1 METLLCAAIFVD
13 DPDSALAAC
22 HRAAEHGA
30 DLVEL
35 RLDRFTDDA
44 DAAIDLVNRC
54 PLPAILTVR
63 SAEEGGDYDGDDT
76 TRVSFLEAVALAT
89 QPSYVDLEL
98 ATYQRSANLRQK
110 VGLIVD
116 HPEQQRPTPTG
127 LILSTHDFDR
137 RPADL
142 ERRVLAMAD
151 APACRVIKAAWKAR
165 SLRDN
170 LEAFDLVRA
179 RHKPTIALCMGEYGL
194 PSRVLAKKFGALLTF
209 AAVDQDAGTAP
220 GQPTLDELKNLYRW
234 DALNADTAVFGVI
247 GHPVGHSLSPA
258 IHNAGF
264 DHADFNG
271 VYLPLPIP
279 PEYEHFKATVLTWLE
294 HAGLDFRGASVTI
307 PHKANLLR
315 FVEEQGG
322 EIEPLSIQIGAA
334 NTLVKRDDGSLY
346 CCNTDYA
353 AAIDSLCEVGGMDR
367 EAMADK
373 RIAVLGA
380 GGAARAIVAGL
391 SDLGA
396 TVVIYNRTREKAD
409 ALAEAFADAPGKVVA
424 APLENLCKSCC
435 HAVVNCTP
443 LGMHPHVDASPIDPD
458 EAPWGENGS
467 GVVVFDT
474 IYNPAETKLLRDARA
489 AGCAT
494 VSGVEMFVRQAKRQF
509 ELWTKREAPLE
520 VFRRVVEQS
529 LQRRE

>member
-1 METLLCAAIFVD
+1 M
-13 DPDSALAAC
+13 
-22 HRAAEHGA
+22 
-30 DLVEL
+30 
-35 RLDRFTDDA
+35 
-44 DAAIDLVNRC
+44 
-54 PLPAILTVR
+54 
-63 SAEEGGDYDGDDT
+63 
-76 TRVSFLEAVALAT
+76 
-89 QPSYVDLEL
+89 
-98 ATYQRSANLRQK
+98 
-110 VGLIVD
+110 
-116 HPEQQRPTPTG
+116 
-127 LILSTHDFDR
+127 
-137 RPADL
+137 
-142 ERRVLAMAD
+142 
-151 APACRVIKAAWKAR
+151 
-165 SLRDN
+165 
-170 LEAFDLVRA
+170 
-179 RHKPTIALCMGEYGL
+179 
-194 PSRVLAKKFGALLTF
+194 
-209 AAVDQDAGTAP
+209 
-220 GQPTLDELKNLYRW
+220 
-234 DALNADTAVFGVI
+234 I

-264 DHADFNG
+264 DHTAFNG
-271 VYLPLPIP
+271 VYLPMPIP

-294 HAGLDFRGASVTI
+294 HDALGFGGASVTI

-409 ALAEAFADAPGKVVA
+409 ALAEAFGDAPGKVVA

-458 EAPWGENGS
+458 DAPWGK
-467 GVVVFDT
+467 T
-474 IYNPAETKLLRDARA
+474 ARA
-489 AGCAT
+489 WWSSTRSTTPPRRSCSAT
-494 VSGVEMFVRQAKRQF
+494 RRRPAARRCRAWRCSSGRRSGSSSCGPVAKLRSRCF
-509 ELWTKREAPLE
+509 AAWCG
-520 VFRRVVEQS
+520 RR
-529 LQRRE
+529 